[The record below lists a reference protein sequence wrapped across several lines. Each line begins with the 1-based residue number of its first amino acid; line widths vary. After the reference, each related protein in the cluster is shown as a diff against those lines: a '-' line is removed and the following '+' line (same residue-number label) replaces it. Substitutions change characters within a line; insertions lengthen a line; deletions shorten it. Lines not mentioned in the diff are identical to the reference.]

1 MLVGKWWSYRAR
13 SSDLN
18 SKVKHRVDQTSVF
31 IGALQIDLNEFS
43 INVWTSARENV
54 LIDVFIR
61 DLLLYSEVVK
71 LVVVRIRVV
80 DNPRIGARVVL
91 EWLELVGDRI
101 WAIEKHAVRVSI
113 TEFYYDDIAG
123 SAVIVVIIPIS
134 VASSVASSVAASVAA
149 SVASL
154 VLGEDRVSDEG
165 WKGGEG
171 GGFEVVH
178 HFS

>member
-1 MLVGKWWSYRAR
+1 MLVGRWRSYRA
-13 SSDLN
+13 SLSDHN
-18 SKVKHRVDQTSVF
+18 SKVEHRVDKISVF
-31 IGALQIDLNEFS
+31 IGARQIDLNEFS

-61 DLLLYSEVVK
+61 DLLLYIEVIK
-71 LVVVRIRVV
+71 LVVVRIREV

-91 EWLELVGDRI
+91 EWLELVGDR
-101 WAIEKHAVRVSI
+101 AIEKHAVRVSI

-123 SAVIVVIIPIS
+123 STVIVVIIPIS
-134 VASSVASSVAASVAA
+134 VASSVASSVAA